1 MCWHG
6 SATSNDNKTCI
17 SPALLFVVQI
27 NHKESKMLRRTL
39 IVFTAAVALG
49 CVPVTGALA
58 AGHGGGHGGGHAMGG
73 HAMGGHTMGGH
84 ARGGYGGRH
93 FAGRR
98 GYGGGGY
105 AYGGGC
111 NGYYGN
117 GYYNNGCGYNP
128 AAAIIGGALNSFGAY

>member
-1 MCWHG
+1 M
-6 SATSNDNKTCI
+6 ATRLVFP
-17 SPALLFVVQI
+17 PALLFVVQI

-73 HAMGGHTMGGH
+73 HSMGGHAMGGH

-128 AAAIIGGALNSFGAY
+128 AAAIIGGTLNSFGAF